1 MARARFLAF
10 CVSTRAESEARCIRS
25 HAAPVPPPVV
35 TVDTKAKALRWLS
48 ALYYCLCRRPMENG
62 GPAVLAPSPH
72 AVSTRRKVPGGR
84 GAASALDRQRGAG
97 LHDAGHLPRQST
109 ELM

>member
-1 MARARFLAF
+1 
-10 CVSTRAESEARCIRS
+10 
-25 HAAPVPPPVV
+25 
-35 TVDTKAKALRWLS
+35 
-48 ALYYCLCRRPMENG
+48 MENG

-84 GAASALDRQRGAG
+84 GAASALDRQRGVG

-109 ELM
+109 ELMSSADSVRRVVRSNDRRGS